1 MEVGCLVDG
10 HSRLI
15 NPRRARAAGV
25 TVVGLSVWRSV
36 CPHLFWNYIQ
46 ATRRPISD
54 TSGFKAIYASLENK
68 GNFPETTVFQRYAV
82 KTSEKA

>member
-15 NPRRARAAGV
+15 NPRRACAAGV
-25 TVVGLSVWRSV
+25 TVVGLCVWLSV

-46 ATRRPISD
+46 ATD
-54 TSGFKAIYASLENK
+54 TSGFKAIYASLEKK